1 MFCKPARLRNACNEL
16 QMLSFQRTAKA
27 AGHEK
32 IITRSSATARCRA
45 EFLNKSDYTHRN
57 RDWPRCIARFATDNA
72 HLEAVCSSAQPAI
85 KRSHP
90 RDFGLLG
97 NNKRNQRELGH
108 G

>member
-1 MFCKPARLRNACNEL
+1 EMFCEPARLCNPRNEL
-16 QMLSFQRTAKA
+16 QMLLFQRAAKA

-32 IITRSSATARCRA
+32 IIARSSAATRCCA

-72 HLEAVCSSAQPAI
+72 HFEAVCRLAQSSI
-85 KRSHP
+85 KPSDP

-97 NNKRNQRELGH
+97 NNKRN
-108 G
+108 